1 MDGQSK
7 SLRMAS
13 QQPLMTF
20 SELQS
25 LPERLTDDQLHNLL
39 AIAREPL
46 KAPEACDPKH
56 FAQCFKFMV
65 AVLPKQAK
73 DEIDGKLFVAA
84 YQRMLGGY
92 PKDAISYLAEH
103 SMAQCRWFPTIAE
116 CIDILQKW
124 QRDDDDTRYRNKVL
138 QIVRREQNARRED
151 AEKERRKSTMRPITM
166 AEISTMSESLI
177 SLGIEIGALKKL
189 EDGTVVPNEE
199 PEE

>member
-25 LPERLTDDQLHNLL
+25 LPERLTDDQLTNLL
-39 AIAREPL
+39 AIVREPL
-46 KAPEACDPKH
+46 KAPEACSPQH
-56 FAQCFKFMV
+56 FAQCIKFMV